1 LLSQE
6 AGAQFYS
13 WSLHPADRAVTR
25 VKTDDGVKQFTKLP
39 MGAKNSPH
47 ESLSMTYAACD
58 QVAGGTLVPT
68 VQTPGAAGFDP
79 LAPPVTFFDPEG
91 SGFDQTLHMDDC
103 FLSGDTFAETFA
115 HLKAFLRGMGHLN
128 MNFNWTKLELPA
140 QADRSYGGFESRT
153 VGGPTALE
161 IHPKEAT
168 LLQAQIFC
176 AGALGVDTLS
186 RAAQASGAG
195 IFERIAAL
203 QPDGRAWMADLYQS
217 FAVGERGLT
226 RASRRRFWEQ
236 GAAFSKLARS
246 SLRWWHRFLLSGE
259 CFYRREKKPLI
270 VEWTDSSG
278 ARCGG
283 CDVNPDVGWVSA
295 WTAEWPKWIRDK
307 YSHGASNYKE
317 LRTLLVSLQRQE
329 AAFDTDGHCAHFGT
343 VKLCFTDNKFVAD
356 VLANGASSSS
366 DMGPILRAI
375 RTVCIKLRIR
385 LIVCHVAGK
394 RLVEQGTDGL
404 SRDGGPSP
412 AGEKLL
418 TANWADALAGAA
430 PSGVI
435 VDFVSAVFGGGRQIA
450 LGDRPLRM
458 GELAG
463 KRWLAFPAPWSASY
477 WGDAAK
483 MAATMDL
490 DTDIVFVIPSRAESQ
505 WARSFRRIH
514 KIGFVR
520 AGTSPLWRLG
530 EHESLNFYWLPRYRV
545 RPPSEDRYFWK
556 HADDV
561 SSLHRMAAVLSP
573 SPVTS
578 AVSRFV
584 RELASVQAATSDN
597 DDVGPVPCPSPSSS
611 GVRPVADLV
620 LPQETGASAHWIRED
635 QRIPLVD
642 RERLAR
648 CWRSPSA
655 QPSVADPLEPPL
667 VVPPGLRPVTRGDN
681 VPHLR
686 DPRGNAYLISQDGTF
701 WQSEASG
708 GRPVAFD
715 VRGHDDLVRDVADL
729 GGAAAGYPMPILV
742 MADGSESS

>member
-1 LLSQE
+1 
-6 AGAQFYS
+6 
-13 WSLHPADRAVTR
+13 
-25 VKTDDGVKQFTKLP
+25 
-39 MGAKNSPH
+39 
-47 ESLSMTYAACD
+47 
-58 QVAGGTLVPT
+58 
-68 VQTPGAAGFDP
+68 
-79 LAPPVTFFDPEG
+79 
-91 SGFDQTLHMDDC
+91 MDDA
-103 FLSGDTFAETFA
+103 FLSGDTFPETFA
-115 HLKAFLRGMGHLN
+115 DLKTMLQGMGHLN
-128 MNFNWTKLELPA
+128 LNFNWAKLELPA
-140 QADRSYGGFESRT
+140 QVDRYYGGYESRT
-153 VGGPTALE
+153 AGGPKAHE

-168 LLQAQIFC
+168 MLQAQIFA
-176 AGALGVDTLS
+176 AGALGVDTLP

-195 IFERIAAL
+195 IFERIAGL

-329 AAFDTDGHCAHFGT
+329 AAFDADGHCAHFGT
-343 VKLCFTDNKFVAD
+343 VKICFTDNKFVAD
-356 VLANGASSSS
+356 VLASGASSSS
-366 DMGPILRAI
+366 DMSPILRAI

-404 SRDGGPSP
+404 SRDDWGEASP

-418 TANWADALAGAA
+418 TANWADALAGAT
-430 PSGVI
+430 PSGAI

-463 KRWLAFPAPWSASY
+463 KRWLAFPAPWSASF

-520 AGTSPLWRLG
+520 AGTSPLWRLS

-561 SSLHRMAAVLSP
+561 SSLHRMAAALPP

-578 AVSRFV
+578 AASRFV
-584 RELASVQAATSDN
+584 RELASVQTAAPDD
-597 DDVGPVPCPSPSSS
+597 DDVGPAPCPSPSSS
-611 GVRPVADLV
+611 SVRPVADLV
-620 LPQETGASAHWIRED
+620 LPQEAGAGVHWIRED
-635 QRIPLVD
+635 QRMPLVD
-642 RERLAR
+642 RERLAQ

-655 QPSVADPLEPPL
+655 QPSVAELLEPPL
-667 VVPPGLRPVTRGDN
+667 VVAPPPMDVPPGLRPVTRGDN
-681 VPHLR
+681 VPRLR

-715 VRGHDDLVRDVADL
+715 VRGYDDHVRDIADL